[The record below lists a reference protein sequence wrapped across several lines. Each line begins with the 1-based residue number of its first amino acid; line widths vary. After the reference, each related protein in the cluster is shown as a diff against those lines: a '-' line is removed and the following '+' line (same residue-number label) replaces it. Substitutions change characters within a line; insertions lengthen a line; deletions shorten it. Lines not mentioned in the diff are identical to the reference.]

1 MKKIFIAGLLTV
13 GALASCNDFLDIAP
27 KDKFTDTPEYWDNP
41 TNLEYQCNLFYEDY
55 LGYGNGGGKG
65 WFYYKTLGDD
75 QVDFQKNDWTWTSA
89 PATSSD
95 WEDAYESIRHA
106 NFILQRL
113 ATSGMEE
120 RSKASFQGIAR
131 LNRAWQFYQLVRMYG
146 DVPLVYVV
154 PDHHSNEI
162 LYGPRVDRDV
172 VMDSV
177 VADLKFATQHITG
190 SNKQR
195 FTKNMAYAMLADVA
209 LYEGTYCKYRTAADN
224 AGKGPNLE
232 RAKTYLNTCVEACK
246 VIMDN
251 KDFILNDSYQ
261 ALYNSTDL
269 SKSTEIIFYKPY
281 SRNTLMHSLIDYTVN
296 TGGTNGMT
304 KDAFDNY
311 LFLDGK
317 PLVTT
322 SLDNSDEGKMVVV
335 DVKKKI
341 DGVMKT
347 VKDTSYNINNLLAV
361 RDKRLAATVDTVL
374 AFKGSSY
381 SRAGSDAFTSTTAYG
396 IAKYDNTQELSTNDR
411 NNINRQYTDAPVYWL
426 AVIYLNYAE
435 AKAELGTIT
444 QDDLDKSVN
453 LLQRRAGLPN
463 MTLTPDADPANNMGV
478 SNLLWEIRRTRRC
491 ELMCDNWYRY
501 WDLIRWHQ
509 LELVDSK
516 THPNIYLGAN
526 MSMVENPQVELY
538 APNKATPWIV
548 YMVGSNTTK
557 QVRTYDKKYYFYP
570 IPTGQKALNG
580 KLEQNPGW

>member
-1 MKKIFIAGLLTV
+1 M

-27 KDKFTDTPEYWDNP
+27 KDKFTDTPEYWDNS

-120 RSKASFQGIAR
+120 GSKASFQGIAR

-381 SRAGSDAFTSTTAYG
+381 SRAG
-396 IAKYDNTQELSTNDR
+396 I
-411 NNINRQYTDAPVYWL
+411 
-426 AVIYLNYAE
+426 
-435 AKAELGTIT
+435 
-444 QDDLDKSVN
+444 
-453 LLQRRAGLPN
+453 
-463 MTLTPDADPANNMGV
+463 
-478 SNLLWEIRRTRRC
+478 
-491 ELMCDNWYRY
+491 
-501 WDLIRWHQ
+501 
-509 LELVDSK
+509 
-516 THPNIYLGAN
+516 
-526 MSMVENPQVELY
+526 
-538 APNKATPWIV
+538 
-548 YMVGSNTTK
+548 
-557 QVRTYDKKYYFYP
+557 
-570 IPTGQKALNG
+570 
-580 KLEQNPGW
+580 